1 VGDRVGALTQWGA
14 NAESVCVPEKYAV
27 EVPEDLD
34 AAEILSLVFIYMTA
48 YQMLHRAANA
58 QSGEKVLVH
67 GAAGRVGSAVLELA
81 AAAGLRVY
89 GTASGDDRGEV
100 ERLGGVAIDYRDEDF
115 VARVRELTGDGVDI
129 ALDPFGGSMSLRS
142 FRTLRPGGRLVVYGR
157 QNTIVHG
164 HKNWPGVIEWY
175 AGTALVVLWGLVSP
189 RRRVLAYR
197 IQKLRIPH
205 QDWYREDF
213 RALVQLLREGKIHP
227 VVAERLPLSDA
238 RRAHELL
245 DRTAATGKL
254 VLVS

>member
-1 VGDRVGALTQWGA
+1 
-14 NAESVCVPEKYAV
+14 
-27 EVPEDLD
+27 
-34 AAEILSLVFIYMTA
+34 MTA

-58 QSGEKVLVH
+58 QRGEKVLVH

-89 GTASGDDRGEV
+89 GTASADDRAAV
-100 ERLGGVAIDYRDEDF
+100 ELLGGVAIDYRNEDF

-129 ALDPFGGSMSLRS
+129 ALDPFGGATSLRS
-142 FRTLRPGGRLVVYGR
+142 FRTLRLGGRLVIYGR
-157 QNTIVHG
+157 QNTIAHG
-164 HKNWPGVIEWY
+164 RKNWPGVIEWY
-175 AGTALVVLWGLVSP
+175 AGTALVVLWGLLSP

-213 RALVQLLREGKIHP
+213 RALIELLRDGKIHP
-227 VVAERLPLSDA
+227 VVAERLPLADA
-238 RRAHELL
+238 RKAHELL
-245 DRTAATGKL
+245 ESTAATGKL